1 MILLA
6 SDKAKKRWNVI
17 VLLAI
22 ILFYFSTP
30 LAVVS
35 QTSNKTD
42 YYRQTIY
49 SGQTNNAYSNH
60 LLAYNSNYFSNKR
73 QDIKVKIPKVKY
85 SDIFSMDIGSSPVLM
100 LIGET
105 FIPIWVQ
112 GKYAHPVI
120 SDEFYIGGS
129 FILGSVIGK
138 SKSLFS
144 GVYANMTTG
153 TSQKNVGIG
162 IGYLTYGFTDE
173 DMDQRLTFVINGKA
187 KINRDWVAITDNY
200 FFNTEFGLTGVITFR
215 GRKTM
220 KRMGVD
226 IGLVIPIGGNIDTFL
241 PVPWAGIHFPI
252 ISD

>member
-1 MILLA
+1 MILVA
-6 SDKAKKRWNVI
+6 YGKAKKRLNFIVQFAI
-17 VLLAI
+17 VL
-22 ILFYFSTP
+22 FYLSMP
-30 LAVVS
+30 IAVLS
-35 QTSNKTD
+35 QNSEKTD
-42 YYRQTIY
+42 YFRQAIDFKQANKAC
-49 SGQTNNAYSNH
+49 SQN
-60 LLAYNSNYFSNKR
+60 LLAYNSTRSYPKK
-73 QDIKVKIPKVKY
+73 QDIKLKVPKVKY
-85 SDIFSMDIGSSPVLM
+85 NDIFSMDIGSSPVLM

-105 FIPIWVQ
+105 FIPFWMQ
-112 GKYAHPVI
+112 GKYAHPII

-129 FILGSVIGK
+129 FIVGSVIGK

-144 GVYANMTTG
+144 GFYANMTTG

-173 DMDQRLTFVINGKA
+173 EMDQRLTFVINGKT

-252 ISD
+252 LSD

>member
-1 MILLA
+1 MILVA
-6 SDKAKKRWNVI
+6 NDKAKKRWNVI
-17 VLLAI
+17 VLFAIVFFYLSMPLTTLA
-22 ILFYFSTP
+22 
-30 LAVVS
+30 
-35 QTSNKTD
+35 QTINDTD
-42 YYRQTIY
+42 YFKQAT
-49 SGQTNNAYSNH
+49 SCGQTRKAYSQQ
-60 LLAYNSNYFSNKR
+60 LLAYNSNHYFQKR
-73 QDIKVKIPKVKY
+73 QDIKLKVPKVKY
-85 SDIFSMDIGSSPVLM
+85 SDIFSMDIASSPVLM

-105 FIPIWVQ
+105 FIPVWVQ

-129 FILGSVIGK
+129 FIVGSVVGK

-144 GVYANMTTG
+144 GIYANMTTG

-173 DMDQRLTFVINGKA
+173 EMDQRLTFVISGKT

-215 GRKTM
+215 GRKAM
-220 KRMGVD
+220 KRMGID

-252 ISD
+252 LSD